1 MILYSKP
8 DCDKCEDIKKLLKK
22 QNVAFEER
30 STGDPAVKAEALA
43 LLADRPDAVLPVI
56 KFDDGRVVS
65 NDMGLYRELKVTGV
79 LK

>member
-8 DCDKCEDIKKLLKK
+8 DCDKCEQLKKLLKR
-22 QNVAFEER
+22 QNVVFEER
-30 STGDPAVKAEALA
+30 STGDPAIKAEALA
-43 LLADRPDAVLPVI
+43 LLAGRPEAVMPLI
-56 KFDDGRVVS
+56 QFDDGHVVS

>member
-8 DCDKCEDIKKLLKK
+8 HCDKCEDIKKLLNR
-22 QNVAFEER
+22 QNVVFEER
-30 STGDPAVKAEALA
+30 DTGNPAFKAEALA
-43 LLADRPDAVLPVI
+43 LVADRPDAVMPII
-56 KFDDGRVVS
+56 KFDDGHVVS

>member
-8 DCDKCEDIKKLLKK
+8 NCDKCDDIKKLLQR

-30 STGDPAVKAEALA
+30 NTSDQAFQAEALA
-43 LLADRPDAVLPVI
+43 LIADNPNAIMPII

-65 NDMGLYRELKVTGV
+65 NDMGLYRELKTTGV